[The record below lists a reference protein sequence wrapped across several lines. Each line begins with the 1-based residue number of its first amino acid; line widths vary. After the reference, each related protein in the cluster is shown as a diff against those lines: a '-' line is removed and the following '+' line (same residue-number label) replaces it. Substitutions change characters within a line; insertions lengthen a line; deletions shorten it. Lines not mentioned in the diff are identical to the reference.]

1 MVLLGCL
8 GSLLPAFYPFEAE
21 LRGATATE
29 YGTVFGIMNIGIC
42 ITSLYYSKYGS
53 NHDVKLCL
61 CCGYVTDSLCGVVF
75 SLMIYISSSSLFIWV
90 SCLIRFIAGI
100 AHALGLCSATTILM
114 TTFPDKVMVTMTST
128 LLVMKYSNLY
138 LYDVIRMNIS
148 ISNISM
154 TQQQGTIRALMD
166 SSVGVGYTLGKILG

>member
-29 YGTVFGIMNIGIC
+29 YGTVFGIMNLGIC

-61 CCGYVTDSLCGVVF
+61 CCGYMTDSLCGVVF

-114 TTFPDKVMVTMTST
+114 TTYPDKVMVTITST
-128 LLVMKYSNLY
+128 LLIMKYSNL
-138 LYDVIRMNIS
+138 
-148 ISNISM
+148 
-154 TQQQGTIRALMD
+154 
-166 SSVGVGYTLGKILG
+166 